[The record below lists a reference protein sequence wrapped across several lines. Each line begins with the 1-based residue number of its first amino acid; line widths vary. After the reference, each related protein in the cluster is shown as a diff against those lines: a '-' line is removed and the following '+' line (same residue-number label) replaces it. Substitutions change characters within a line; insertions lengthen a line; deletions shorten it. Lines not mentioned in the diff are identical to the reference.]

1 MRVLGLLLAASVLCA
16 ETVDER
22 IDKILA
28 ESPAARQS
36 FWGIHVVNLENGSVV
51 YASNQDRFFIPAS
64 NTKLF
69 STALALTR
77 LGPNHRFRTTIT
89 APEKPDASGRVTELR
104 FVGGGDPN
112 LSGRIVPYEY
122 NAKPDNPLHH
132 IEQFAQRLA
141 DSGLK
146 AVDGDIVG
154 DDSAYANEPS
164 PEGWSLDDPIYDYGV
179 PASAL
184 FVNDGMFTVHVRPSA
199 LGHPPSLEF
208 SPAVESL
215 VVNNRAVTGPIT
227 KLRFDRLPGTFELT
241 VRGTV
246 SKPQKEF
253 LGEEDPPRFA
263 ANALR
268 EALARHGVRISGGV
282 RVEHFPAPGVELLA
296 YDSLP
301 LIEDLRVI
309 NKDSQNLHAEIVLLE
324 VARVLRGT
332 GSRETGLEELKSFLN
347 EVGVE
352 ENQYY
357 FEDGSG
363 LSRKTLVT
371 PSTVT
376 KLLLYMYRSENRDAW
391 IGTLPI
397 GGVDGTL
404 DKRFRGNPAGAQVR
418 AKTGSISHVNAL
430 SGYTNRYAFSILVN
444 NSVADAKEI
453 RSVID
458 QVALALVDGSG
469 VRLDTRKSQ

>member
-1 MRVLGLLLAASVLCA
+1 MCSV
-16 ETVDER
+16 
-22 IDKILA
+22 
-28 ESPAARQS
+28 
-36 FWGIHVVNLENGSVV
+36 
-51 YASNQDRFFIPAS
+51 
-64 NTKLF
+64 
-69 STALALTR
+69 
-77 LGPNHRFRTTIT
+77 
-89 APEKPDASGRVTELR
+89 
-104 FVGGGDPN
+104 
-112 LSGRIVPYEY
+112 
-122 NAKPDNPLHH
+122 
-132 IEQFAQRLA
+132 
-141 DSGLK
+141 
-146 AVDGDIVG
+146 
-154 DDSAYANEPS
+154 EP
-164 PEGWSLDDPIYDYGV
+164 G
-179 PASAL
+179 
-184 FVNDGMFTVHVRPSA
+184 
-199 LGHPPSLEF
+199 
-208 SPAVESL
+208 
-215 VVNNRAVTGPIT
+215 
-227 KLRFDRLPGTFELT
+227 
-241 VRGTV
+241 
-246 SKPQKEF
+246 
-253 LGEEDPPRFA
+253 
-263 ANALR
+263 
-268 EALARHGVRISGGV
+268 LARS
-282 RVEHFPAPGVELLA
+282 
-296 YDSLP
+296 
-301 LIEDLRVI
+301 
-309 NKDSQNLHAEIVLLE
+309 
-324 VARVLRGT
+324 
-332 GSRETGLEELKSFLN
+332 GLEELKSFLK